1 MSNEVEVIKK
11 KTISVNPD
19 DLETII
25 RNTMI
30 SIEKKDYRA
39 TVTNIQQNGQIPD
52 AMTAFVDMDDG
63 HKNDYDFNRD
73 LDVKGTIS
81 GFQLWQNKLTR
92 VAVAMS
98 QLKDWRYIE
107 RPGDKEGE
115 IIEVPVDL
123 AQLAADEERWLS
135 LALGGSQSEK
145 EIRLMRA
152 GFGLNEETN
161 FDKGAKWF
169 GLVKKK
175 KSEVYK
181 QAPQQP

>member
-1 MSNEVEVIKK
+1 MSTEVEVIKK
-11 KTISVNPD
+11 KEIVVNPD
-19 DLETII
+19 DLESII
-25 RNTMI
+25 RTAMI

-98 QLKDWRYIE
+98 QLEDWRFIKRE
-107 RPGDKEGE
+107 DSNGDM
-115 IIEVPVDL
+115 IEVKVDL

-135 LALGGSQSEK
+135 LSLGGSQSEK

-152 GFGLNEETN
+152 GFGLNEESTL
-161 FDKGAKWF
+161 DKGAKWF

-175 KSEVYK
+175 KSEVYQ
-181 QAPQQP
+181 QAPQQ

>member
-1 MSNEVEVIKK
+1 MGNEIEVIKK
-11 KTISVNPD
+11 KSIVVNPD
-19 DLETII
+19 DLENII

-52 AMTAFVDMDDG
+52 AMTAFVDMDDE
-63 HKNDYDFNRD
+63 HRNDYNFNRD

-81 GFQLWQNKLTR
+81 SFQLWQNKLTR

-98 QLKDWRYIE
+98 QLKDWRYVE
-107 RPGDKEGE
+107 REDREGN

-135 LALGGSQSEK
+135 LSLGGSQSEK

-152 GFGLNEETN
+152 GFGLNEESTL
-161 FDKGAKWF
+161 DKGAKWF

-175 KSEVYK
+175 KSEIYQ
-181 QAPQQP
+181 QAPQQ

>member
-1 MSNEVEVIKK
+1 MGNEVEVITKK
-11 KTISVNPD
+11 AISVNPD

-25 RNTMI
+25 RNTMV

-39 TVTNIQQNGQIPD
+39 TVTNIQQQGQVPD
-52 AMTAFVDMDDG
+52 AMTAFVDMDENNR
-63 HKNDYDFNRD
+63 NDYDFNRD

-81 GFQLWQNKLTR
+81 SFQLWQNKLTR

-107 RPGDKEGE
+107 REDKEGKVV
-115 IIEVPVDL
+115 EVPVDL

-135 LALGGSQSEK
+135 LSLGGSQSEK

-152 GFGLNEETN
+152 GFGLNEESTL
-161 FDKGAKWF
+161 DKGAKWF

-175 KSEVYK
+175 KSEVY
-181 QAPQQP
+181 QQQPGQ